1 MSNDPFEIVKE
12 DVEHALV
19 QASEMMSDWERLR
32 KQSSGNKAD
41 SELNYIKDDLYNI
54 FNSVKQDLADLQATI
69 DVAKS
74 NPKKFGLNSA
84 KIAARQKFV
93 NESTDKIERSNFN
106 EASKNTQDMIIDF
119 ATQQQHQQV
128 TSLPPSPNYNI
139 IMEQQDD
146 HMDSIIGTV
155 RNLRGMAGAMN
166 TELDDQAVLLD
177 EVDGMVDNT
186 QNRLA
191 SARYKVNDFLRR
203 SKGNSYFLH
212 SSA

>member
-54 FNSVKQDLADLQATI
+54 FNSVKQDLSDLQATI

-74 NPKKFGLNSA
+74 NPKKFGLNPA

-93 NESTDKIERSNFN
+93 NESNDKIE
-106 EASKNTQDMIIDF
+106 
-119 ATQQQHQQV
+119 
-128 TSLPPSPNYNI
+128 I
-139 IMEQQDD
+139 IMEQQDE
-146 HMDSIIGTV
+146 HMDSILGTV

-203 SKGNSYFLH
+203 SKGNPFFYY
-212 SSA
+212 A